1 MTKHLTIESYIPAA
15 ANKKLQTLLA
25 EHPIEVKVVKKRKS
39 KHGDFRWM
47 PSGTVQITINEQAN
61 PYRFLITLLHEI
73 AHHLAFK
80 FHGPRIQPHG
90 KEWKQTFR
98 ALSAPFLI
106 ASIFPQSI
114 LSAFAQH
121 LKHPKASSDSD
132 FNLGLALREYDPFN
146 HKKIIF
152 DLPFGAMFQ
161 LDNGRVF
168 WKGQQRRKRF
178 ECREKGTLKIYLFQP
193 NAEVHYLKEK

>member
-152 DLPFGAMFQ
+152 DLPLGRCFDWTMAAFFGKANSGVNV
-161 LDNGRVF
+161 LNVV
-168 WKGQQRRKRF
+168 RKEPKKSIF
-178 ECREKGTLKIYLFQP
+178 FNPMLKFII
-193 NAEVHYLKEK
+193 